1 MEREAGGRVLVAAEE
16 QEGGKRWVNVSE
28 LTDRLE
34 TVGYQH
40 GGGEVCHAL

>member
-1 MEREAGGRVLVAAEE
+1 MAAEE
-16 QEGGKRWVNVSE
+16 QGGGERWVNVSE

-40 GGGEVCHAL
+40 GGGGEVCHAL